1 MTEYI
6 SKDQLHEITKP
17 FKNSFLSFLADEIDK
32 LVDAMKPADVRPIVH
47 GKWLKDYKMP
57 TCSVCGNAVPFP
69 DQYCSN
75 CGSKM
80 DLDIA
85 NYVDERG
92 RENG

>member
-17 FKNSFLSFLADEIDK
+17 FKDSFLSFLADEIDK

-57 TCSVCGNAVPFP
+57 TCSVCGNAMIHE

-75 CGSKM
+75 CGATM
-80 DLDIA
+80 DLEIGDWDDR
-85 NYVDERG
+85 VS
-92 RENG
+92 

>member
-17 FKNSFLSFLADEIDK
+17 FKDSFLSFLADEIDK

-47 GKWLKDYKMP
+47 GKWLRNYNMP
-57 TCSVCGNAVPFP
+57 TCSICGNAVPFP

-85 NYVDERG
+85 NYVDERV